1 MSATEETHESGSGQ
15 ALNLSKDIATTSTS
29 EDNAV
34 TSEDRQN
41 VGGKLPRIN
50 RLLAQQPTLRL
61 PQTRHLCTAHA
72 CFFQI
77 MNYNTHLLDSDQP
90 VEYYCGVGRCR
101 PNWLQRLRDAR
112 FFVFL
117 LCCNTFIQGALVSGM

>member
-1 MSATEETHESGSGQ
+1 MSATEETHEPNSGSGQ

-50 RLLAQQPTLRL
+50 SPAANLAAT
-61 PQTRHLCTAHA
+61 
-72 CFFQI
+72 
-77 MNYNTHLLDSDQP
+77 
-90 VEYYCGVGRCR
+90 
-101 PNWLQRLRDAR
+101 
-112 FFVFL
+112 
-117 LCCNTFIQGALVSGM
+117 SG